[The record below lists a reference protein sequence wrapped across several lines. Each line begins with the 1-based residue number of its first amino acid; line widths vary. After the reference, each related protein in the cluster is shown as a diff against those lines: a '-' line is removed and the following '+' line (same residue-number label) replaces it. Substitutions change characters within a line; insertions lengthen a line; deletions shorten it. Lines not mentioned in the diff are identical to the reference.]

1 MGLARYT
8 LRRLLQTIPVLLGVV
23 TITFFLTDAIPGDPV
38 TIMLGPSP
46 SAQQAAEIRAKF
58 GLDEPLWVR
67 YITYV
72 GDVSPIWI
80 EAAPG
85 SVPPFRPTF
94 GVDLGRSIKYG
105 VPVTQKIAQ
114 RLPVTLLLVASSFAF
129 AIATAIP
136 LGVISA
142 KRRNK
147 PTDHVSRVVALIG
160 VSTPSFWIGL
170 MLIIVFSYHMVGFLP
185 ATDLIMPWADPST
198 IDGASD
204 RLDVLVLAA
213 KHLIL
218 PTLSLGTLQMA
229 AITRIERSAMLE
241 NLSEDYVQLARAFGV
256 RETTIL
262 RKHAFRPAQLP
273 VITIIGL
280 QLTAALGGAVLTET
294 VFSINGMG
302 LLILDAIYS
311 QDYPL
316 VMGTTLF
323 FGLVFV
329 VGVVIT
335 DISYAYID
343 PRVSYGEEKV

>member
-8 LRRLLQTIPVLLGVV
+8 TRRLLQAIPVLLGIV

-38 TIMLGPSP
+38 QIMLGPSP
-46 SAQQAAEIRAKF
+46 SAQQAEAIRAKF
-58 GLDEPLWVR
+58 GLDQPLWVR
-67 YITYV
+67 YINYV
-72 GDVSPIWI
+72 GDVSPIWL

-85 SVPPFRPTF
+85 SFPPFRPTF
-94 GVDLGRSIKYG
+94 GVDLGRSIYFG
-105 VPVTQKIAQ
+105 VPVTQKIAE

-129 AIATAIP
+129 ALAAAIP

-147 PTDHVSRVVALIG
+147 PVDHVSRVVALVG

-170 MLIIVFSYHMVGFLP
+170 MLIIVFSYHLAGFLP
-185 ATDLIMPWADPST
+185 ATNLVMPWADPAR

-204 RLDVLVLAA
+204 RLGVLVVAG

-256 RETTIL
+256 RERTIL

-273 VITIIGL
+273 VITIVGL
-280 QLTAALGGAVLTET
+280 QLTTALGGAVLTET

-302 LLILDAIYS
+302 TLILTAIYN

-329 VGVVIT
+329 VGVIVT
-335 DISYAYID
+335 DLSYAYVD
-343 PRVSYGEEKV
+343 PRVSYEGGD